1 MDKKEA
7 LGAFAL
13 SAIITLV
20 FFYKIIF
27 GFVPFPGDLLLG
39 EAKPWSTY
47 SYFGYNPGSIPNK
60 AQYPDVIRQLYPWK
74 MLTVDLLKSRQAPLW
89 NPYNFSGSP
98 LLANFQSSP
107 YYPLNIFYLIFAP
120 IVAWTILVMLQIQLA
135 LWFTYLY
142 ARKLN
147 ISTLASWFAGISYA
161 LSAYMIV
168 IVEYNTMGHV
178 IAWLPLVLLSVEF
191 LKEKFKASWLFVFI
205 FALSSAALSGH
216 PQLFAY
222 LLIFTWIY
230 CFIRTKNALL
240 LCIFS
245 LLSVGIAGIQYL
257 PGIELIK
264 HAARSAYN
272 PSDLVEKLLIKPW
285 QLLMLP
291 FPNIFGNPATRNYWP
306 MDTYAG
312 KVSSI
317 GLIPLFFLPALWR
330 ARNQPMVKFFAGVV
344 AVILVLITVNP
355 LSLVLSSVNIPLW
368 STSNPTLMMF
378 LVSFALSV
386 LCAIGIDAWK
396 AEKHT
401 KLKLIKR
408 TGAVILGFGI
418 VLTTLYFIGK
428 SDIKFVTA
436 SRALIYGFILSVA
449 VCISIALAIIRPK
462 LMQVALIFLLIVH
475 GGDQFMQFHKF
486 NPIVPASY
494 VFPPAPVTEFLRE
507 KAGINRVW
515 GYGNALLG
523 SNLATILKVYS
534 TDGYDPLY
542 PRLYG
547 EFINGSRQGYIMEA
561 NRSDAMIVPGF
572 GQEDL
577 PSNTNRLRVLDAL
590 GVRYI
595 LDRAENAST
604 TKTFPPNR
612 FAVVYEKDGWKIFE
626 NLLAAPRTFIA
637 QSIETYTDKED
648 FSKEFFRN
656 EFDPGTTVLIESS
669 TKLSLS
675 KPQGGSAEILN
686 YQPNYVEIRTVVP
699 TDSLLYLSDSYY
711 PGWRAY
717 VDNKETTIIKANYA
731 FRGVSVPQG
740 DHVITFRYDPWSFA
754 TGKKITILAIVI
766 TLIILIRKRKS

>member
-1 MDKKEA
+1 M
-7 LGAFAL
+7 
-13 SAIITLV
+13 
-20 FFYKIIF
+20 
-27 GFVPFPGDLLLG
+27 
-39 EAKPWSTY
+39 
-47 SYFGYNPGSIPNK
+47 
-60 AQYPDVIRQLYPWK
+60 
-74 MLTVDLLKSRQAPLW
+74 
-89 NPYNFSGSP
+89 
-98 LLANFQSSP
+98 
-107 YYPLNIFYLIFAP
+107 
-120 IVAWTILVMLQIQLA
+120 
-135 LWFTYLY
+135 
-142 ARKLN
+142 
-147 ISTLASWFAGISYA
+147 
-161 LSAYMIV
+161 
-168 IVEYNTMGHV
+168 
-178 IAWLPLVLLSVEF
+178 
-191 LKEKFKASWLFVFI
+191 
-205 FALSSAALSGH
+205 
-216 PQLFAY
+216 
-222 LLIFTWIY
+222 
-230 CFIRTKNALL
+230 
-240 LCIFS
+240 
-245 LLSVGIAGIQYL
+245 
-257 PGIELIK
+257 
-264 HAARSAYN
+264 
-272 PSDLVEKLLIKPW
+272 
-285 QLLMLP
+285 
-291 FPNIFGNPATRNYWP
+291 
-306 MDTYAG
+306 
-312 KVSSI
+312 
-317 GLIPLFFLPALWR
+317 
-330 ARNQPMVKFFAGVV
+330 
-344 AVILVLITVNP
+344 
-355 LSLVLSSVNIPLW
+355 
-368 STSNPTLMMF
+368 
-378 LVSFALSV
+378 
-386 LCAIGIDAWK
+386 
-396 AEKHT
+396 
-401 KLKLIKR
+401 
-408 TGAVILGFGI
+408 
-418 VLTTLYFIGK
+418 
-428 SDIKFVTA
+428 
-436 SRALIYGFILSVA
+436 
-449 VCISIALAIIRPK
+449 
-462 LMQVALIFLLIVH
+462 
-475 GGDQFMQFHKF
+475 
-486 NPIVPASY
+486 
-494 VFPPAPVTEFLRE
+494 
-507 KAGINRVW
+507 
-515 GYGNALLG
+515 G

-766 TLIILIRKRKS
+766 TLVFLMRKRKS